1 MSTNRIGLLED
12 CTIAIRVRQV
22 LYHLPTCNYYE
33 SLCYLKLFELTTVFT
48 SSITVN
54 NFSAG
59 DLGPGT
65 IVGSAAFNLF
75 VIIGLC
81 MYVIPSTEVRQV
93 KHLGVFFVTATWS
106 VLAYVWLY
114 LIIAQI
120 SPGEV
125 QVGCLYVACVLKLM
139 LRGCLYYPISTTMM
153 QNSAGTQASDMEVWR
168 LKNRDFAFYIY

>member
-1 MSTNRIGLLED
+1 MTALL
-12 CTIAIRVRQV
+12 RV
-22 LYHLPTCNYYE
+22 LCHLPTCMYYVPQ
-33 SLCYLKLFELTTVFT
+33 CYIKLSELTTVFT
-48 SSITVN
+48 SSFTVN

-125 QVGCLYVACVLKLM
+125 QVGVCM
-139 LRGCLYYPISTTMM
+139 
-153 QNSAGTQASDMEVWR
+153 
-168 LKNRDFAFYIY
+168 

>member
-1 MSTNRIGLLED
+1 MS
-12 CTIAIRVRQV
+12 
-22 LYHLPTCNYYE
+22 
-33 SLCYLKLFELTTVFT
+33 FT
-48 SSITVN
+48 GN
-54 NFSAG
+54 DFQAG

-81 MYVIPSTEVRQV
+81 IYVIPSPDVRQV

-120 SPGEV
+120 TPG
-125 QVGCLYVACVLKLM
+125 YVDV
-139 LRGCLYYPISTTMM
+139 ST
-153 QNSAGTQASDMEVWR
+153 SLHS
-168 LKNRDFAFYIY
+168 